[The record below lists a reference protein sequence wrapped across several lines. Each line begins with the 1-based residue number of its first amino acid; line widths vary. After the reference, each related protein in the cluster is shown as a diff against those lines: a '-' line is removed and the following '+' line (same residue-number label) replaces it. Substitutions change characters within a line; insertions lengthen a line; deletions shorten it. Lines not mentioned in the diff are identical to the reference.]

1 MFSQILHSWWT
12 HRHQHQ
18 PPRIKID
25 LFKFCGIFIL
35 FCHLAKK
42 VTFLLS
48 DIFTK
53 VHHHVTKLGSG
64 DMTVSVLENVCL
76 RFKNT
81 SRWISVKNIIFKA
94 HIVKD
99 SEGLLDVYGHKLLVN
114 LGNSAA
120 IIVHEF
126 KTIPIIAFFAL
137 KTLAECDILVLRF
150 HKNWQTVRSSL

>member
-1 MFSQILHSWWT
+1 M
-12 HRHQHQ
+12 
-18 PPRIKID
+18 
-25 LFKFCGIFIL
+25 
-35 FCHLAKK
+35 A
-42 VTFLLS
+42 
-48 DIFTK
+48 
-53 VHHHVTKLGSG
+53 KLGPG

-76 RFKNT
+76 RFENT

-126 KTIPIIAFFAL
+126 KTIPAKAFFAL

-150 HKNWQTVRSSL
+150 HKN

>member
-1 MFSQILHSWWT
+1 M
-12 HRHQHQ
+12 
-18 PPRIKID
+18 KID
-25 LFKFCGIFIL
+25 LSKFCGIFIL

-81 SRWISVKNIIFKA
+81 SRWISVKNIVLKA

-126 KTIPIIAFFAL
+126 KTVP
-137 KTLAECDILVLRF
+137 VLL
-150 HKNWQTVRSSL
+150 SLH